1 MVNKKTD
8 TLKKNICERHKLL
21 TTNPFHEINLFIVF
35 QIIQESLVSIC
46 AIEENN
52 SVSNMSR
59 IVTKQVKWHVRPV
72 KTQIGLGIRQ
82 VWSESSLCAQWVAKD
97 PSFLQ
102 ADSEDTDQTGRM
114 PRLIWVFA
122 GRTCHFVGCVTMRII
137 YCSEHIYYTFGNFIL
152 FHSCKILFKVF
163 YMWGLCNTVSWLIIR
178 MRHSFYDVTVVYVRL
193 SFYFTE

>member
-59 IVTKQVKWHVRPV
+59 IVTKPVKWHVRPV

-102 ADSEDTDQTGRM
+102 ADSKDSDQTGRM
-114 PRLIWVFA
+114 SRW
-122 GRTCHFVGCVTMRII
+122 
-137 YCSEHIYYTFGNFIL
+137 SESSLGAHAIL
-152 FHSCKILFKVF
+152 LVLSRCGS
-163 YMWGLCNTVSWLIIR
+163 Y
-178 MRHSFYDVTVVYVRL
+178 TVVNIYAIHLETLFFSIVARYCL
-193 SFYFTE
+193 RCFICEVFVIPLVG